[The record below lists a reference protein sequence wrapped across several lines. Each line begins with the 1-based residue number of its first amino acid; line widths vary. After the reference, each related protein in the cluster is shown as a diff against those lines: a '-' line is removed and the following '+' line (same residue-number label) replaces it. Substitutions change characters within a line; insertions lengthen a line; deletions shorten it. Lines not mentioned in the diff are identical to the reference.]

1 MLTNMSCNTF
11 SNEEKVIKAFNKFIE
26 SGIEKIAELPTG
38 IPYLGKRESVSYLED
53 KNVIETSY
61 SLINVFNIEFAST
74 VAYLI
79 PFIDL
84 PWSNIEGVNIPNAI
98 QQDLI
103 KSQMNDLFELETE
116 IPILKEGFNDNFNEL
131 FKIMTEN
138 KDKLIEKD
146 FCLLYIPCFDIK
158 EDYQISFLH
167 YIIVNTIRQL
177 FFIKNKSFI
186 IKIDSNLTKLF
197 SDCKV
202 VQSLGFNIEC
212 LDSNED
218 RTYLLVN

>member
-1 MLTNMSCNTF
+1 MLTSVSCNNF
-11 SNEEKVIKAFNKFIE
+11 SSEEKVIKAFKKFIE
-26 SGIEKIAELPTG
+26 SGIEKIADLPTG

-61 SLINVFNIEFAST
+61 SLTNVFNIEFAST
-74 VAYLI
+74 AAYLI

-84 PWSNIEGVNIPNAI
+84 PWSNIEGVNIPNAL

-103 KSQMNDLFELETE
+103 KSQMKDLFELETE
-116 IPILKEGFNDNFNEL
+116 ISILKEGFDNYFNEL
-131 FKIMTEN
+131 FAIMIEN

-146 FCLLYIPCFDIK
+146 FGILYIPCFDIK

-177 FFIKNKSFI
+177 FFIKNKSLI

-197 SDCKV
+197 NDCKIIK
-202 VQSLGFNIEC
+202 SLGFDIEC
-212 LDSNED
+212 LSSNED
-218 RTYLLVN
+218 RTYLLVS